1 MEFMMAEST
10 NIVRVTD
17 VYKTFQLGKVEVQ
30 ALQGVNLEIA
40 RGNYISIM
48 GPSGSGKS
56 TLFNMIGGLD
66 KPSSGYLS
74 MKSILRN
81 WMLMNWPGC
90 AAARSAIF
98 FKPLILFR

>member
-1 MEFMMAEST
+1 MAEST

-30 ALQGVNLEIA
+30 ALQGVNLEIS

-66 KPSSGYLS
+66 KPTSG
-74 MKSILRN
+74 KVFIDDTNRIRRPVGQPRPAVN
-81 WMLMNWPGC
+81 NVD
-90 AAARSAIF
+90 
-98 FKPLILFR
+98 LF